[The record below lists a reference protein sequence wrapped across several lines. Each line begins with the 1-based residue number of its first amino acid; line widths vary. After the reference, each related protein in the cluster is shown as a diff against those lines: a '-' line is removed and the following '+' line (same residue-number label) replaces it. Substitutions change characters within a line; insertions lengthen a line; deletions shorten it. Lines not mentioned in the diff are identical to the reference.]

1 MQTRRANIKA
11 PSLLVLS
18 MTALRVLRLKPEAER
33 RLRLGHG
40 WVYANEFEGKLGSLG
55 LQPGQLVEL
64 ITARNRSLGVA
75 YVNPNVLIA
84 ARLLG
89 TPADGFDLAAWLA
102 RRVRSALALRERLGT
117 ALAGRL
123 IFGESD
129 GLPGLV
135 VDRYGPVLSVQLGTA
150 GMAAMADELVPI
162 LQSLP
167 GVEALVWRNDAMGR
181 ELEGLQREVSIGFGE
196 VSEPIW
202 VEENGARFG
211 ISPLSGQ
218 KTGWFFD
225 QRDNR
230 AALMPLVRGVKV
242 LDLFSYGGGWGVCSA
257 LHGAVSALCVDSS
270 ESALTAVKRNAEASG
285 VADRVSVLEADA
297 FDACKQLRD
306 AGERFEVVIVDPP
319 AFIKRK
325 KDAEAG
331 TLAYR
336 RINEAALK
344 LVADGGLI
352 VSCSCSHHFSA
363 EALLDALNRAAC
375 SLGLHLR
382 LLRRLAQ
389 SADHPI
395 HPGMPETEYLKG
407 FMAEVRR

>member
-1 MQTRRANIKA
+1 
-11 PSLLVLS
+11 
-18 MTALRVLRLKPEAER
+18 MTALRSLRLKPEAER
-33 RLRLGHG
+33 RLRLGHS
-40 WVYANEFEGKLGSLG
+40 WVFANEFEGKLGSLG
-55 LQPGQLVEL
+55 LQPGQLAEL
-64 ITARNRSLGVA
+64 VTARNRSLGVA
-75 YVNPNVLIA
+75 CVNPNALIA
-84 ARLLG
+84 GRLLH
-89 TPADGFDLAAWLA
+89 TPADGFALGAWLQ
-102 RRVRSALALRERLGT
+102 RRVQSALSLRERLGT
-117 ALAGRL
+117 VSAGRM

-135 VDRYGPVLSVQLGTA
+135 VDRYGSVLSAQIGTA
-150 GMAAMADELVPI
+150 GMAAMTAELEGV
-162 LQSLP
+162 LRSLP
-167 GVEALVWRNDAMGR
+167 GVTALVWRNDAAGR
-181 ELEGLQREVSIGFGE
+181 ELEGLAREVSVGFGE
-196 VSEPIW
+196 VEEPIW

-218 KTGWFFD
+218 KTGWFYD

-230 AALMPLVRGVKV
+230 AALMPFVAGARV

-257 LHGAVSALCVDSS
+257 AHGASSALCVDSS
-270 ESALTAVKRNAEASG
+270 GPALAAVARNAEASG
-285 VADRVSVLEADA
+285 VAERVSVLEADA

-306 AGERFEVVIVDPP
+306 TSQRFDVVVVDPP

-363 EALLDALNRAAC
+363 DALLDALNRAAC
-375 SLGLHLR
+375 SLGVRLR
-382 LLRRLAQ
+382 VLRRLAQ

-407 FMAEVRR
+407 FMAEVRRP

>member
-1 MQTRRANIKA
+1 M
-11 PSLLVLS
+11 SVLRS
-18 MTALRVLRLKPEAER
+18 LRLKPEAER
-33 RLRLGHG
+33 RLRLGHS
-40 WVYANEFEGKLGSLG
+40 WVYANEFEGKLGALG

-64 ITARNRSLGVA
+64 ITAKGRSLGAA

-84 ARLLG
+84 GRLLHA
-89 TPADGFDLAAWLA
+89 PSDGFEVRPWLQQ
-102 RRVRSALALRERLGT
+102 RIRSALALRKRLGV
-117 ALAGRL
+117 AHAGRL

-135 VDRYGPVLSVQLGTA
+135 VDRYGPLLSAQLGTA
-150 GMAAMADELVPI
+150 GMAVLADDIAAELRQI
-162 LQSLP
+162 E
-167 GVEALVWRNDAMGR
+167 GIEALVWRNDAAGR
-181 ELEGLQREVSIGFGE
+181 ELEGLPREVSVAFGE

-202 VEENGARFG
+202 IEENGARFG
-211 ISPLSGQ
+211 ISPVSGQ
-218 KTGWFFD
+218 KTGWFYD

-230 AALMPLVRGVKV
+230 AALMPFVAEARV
-242 LDLFSYGGGWGVCSA
+242 LDLFSYGGGWGICAAV
-257 LHGAVSALCVDSS
+257 HGARSALCVDSS
-270 ESALTAVKRNAEASG
+270 AAALESVQRNAEASG
-285 VADRVSVLEADA
+285 VADRVSILEADA
-297 FDACKQLRD
+297 FDAIKQLRD
-306 AGERFEVVIVDPP
+306 SSERFDVVVVDPP

-336 RINEAALK
+336 RINEGALK

-363 EALLDALNRAAC
+363 EGLLDALNRAAC
-375 SLGLHLR
+375 ALGVRLR
-382 LLRRLAQ
+382 VLRRLAQ

-407 FMAEVRR
+407 FLAEVRRP

>member
-1 MQTRRANIKA
+1 M
-11 PSLLVLS
+11 S
-18 MTALRVLRLKPEAER
+18 ALRSLRLKPEAER
-33 RLRLGHG
+33 RLRLGHS
-40 WVYANEFEGKLGSLG
+40 WVYANEFEGKLGALG
-55 LQPGQLVEL
+55 LQAGQLVEL
-64 ITARNRSLGVA
+64 ITAKGRSLGAA

-84 ARLLG
+84 GRLLQ
-89 TPADGFDLAAWLA
+89 TPSDGFDVRGWLQQ
-102 RRVRSALALRERLGT
+102 RIRSALALRQRLGV
-117 ALAGRL
+117 ARAGRL

-135 VDRYGPVLSVQLGTA
+135 VDRYGPLLSAQLGTA
-150 GMAAMADELVPI
+150 GMAAWADQIADELRRI
-162 LQSLP
+162 E
-167 GVEALVWRNDAMGR
+167 GIDALVWRNDAAGR
-181 ELEGLQREVSIGFGE
+181 ELEGLPREVQVAFGE

-202 VEENGARFG
+202 IDENGARFG
-211 ISPLSGQ
+211 ISPVSGQ
-218 KTGWFFD
+218 KTGWFYD

-230 AALMPLVRGVKV
+230 AALMPFVAGARV

-257 LHGAVSALCVDSS
+257 VHGASSALCVDSS
-270 ESALTAVKRNAEASG
+270 SAALEAVQRNAHASG
-285 VADRVSVLEADA
+285 VGERVSVLDVDA
-297 FDACKQLRD
+297 FDACRQLRD
-306 AGERFEVVIVDPP
+306 AGERFDVVVVDPP

-363 EALLDALNRAAC
+363 DALLDALNRAAC
-375 SLGLHLR
+375 ALGLRLR
-382 LLRRLAQ
+382 VLKRLAQ

-407 FMAEVRR
+407 FLAEVRRP

>member
-1 MQTRRANIKA
+1 
-11 PSLLVLS
+11 
-18 MTALRVLRLKPEAER
+18 MTALRILRLKPEAER
-33 RLRLGHG
+33 RLRLGHS
-40 WVYANEFEGKLGSLG
+40 WVFANEFDGKIGSLG
-55 LQPGQLVEL
+55 LQPGQLAEL
-64 ITARNRSLGVA
+64 VTARNRSLGVA
-75 YVNPNVLIA
+75 YVNPNALIA
-84 ARLLG
+84 GRLLH
-89 TPADGFDLAAWLA
+89 TAADGFALGALLQ
-102 RRVRSALALRERLGT
+102 RRVQSALSLRERLGT
-117 ALAGRL
+117 AAAGRM

-135 VDRYGPVLSVQLGTA
+135 VDRYGSVLSAQIGTA
-150 GMAAMADELVPI
+150 GMAAMMVELEAV
-162 LQSLP
+162 LRGLP
-167 GVEALVWRNDAMGR
+167 GVTALVWRNDAAGR
-181 ELEGLQREVSIGFGE
+181 ELEGLPREVSVGFGE
-196 VSEPIW
+196 VEEPIW

-218 KTGWFFD
+218 KTGWFYD

-230 AALMPLVRGVKV
+230 AALMPFVAGARV

-257 LHGAVSALCVDSS
+257 VHGAASALCVDSS
-270 ESALTAVKRNAEASG
+270 GPALAAVQRNAEASG
-285 VADRVSVLEADA
+285 VAERVTVLEADA

-306 AGERFEVVIVDPP
+306 ASDRFDVVVVDPP

-363 EALLDALNRAAC
+363 DALLDALNRAAC
-375 SLGLHLR
+375 SLGLRLR
-382 LLRRLAQ
+382 VLRRLAQ
-389 SADHPI
+389 SADHPV

-407 FMAEVRR
+407 FLAEVRRP